1 MHFPIIE
8 INSEKYKDEHFS
20 IYDDST
26 LQYYT
31 DYYGEEYN
39 SEERM
44 RLLESEWF
52 NEMFN
57 GIGKVI
63 PEKGIIQ
70 IFDEDTVRKTLNDY
84 FSDVLEEL
92 EHHKEDDRIWE
103 KFFAIRNAGTEYKH
117 CSALFFYNGCG
128 FTSMQFMEDVIYN
141 AGKELYIGDI
151 FDAHY

>member
-8 INSEKYKDEHFS
+8 INSENYKDEHFS
-20 IYDDST
+20 IYDDPT
-26 LQYYT
+26 LEYYT

-52 NEMFN
+52 NEMFD

-70 IFDEDTVRKTLNDY
+70 LFDEDTIRRTLDSY
-84 FSDVLEEL
+84 FLDVVEEIAR
-92 EHHKEDDRIWE
+92 HVDDDRIWR
-103 KFFAIRNAGTEYKH
+103 KFYAIRNAGSEYKH
-117 CSALFFYNGCG
+117 CSALFFYNGSG
-128 FTSMQFMEDVIYN
+128 HTSMQFMEDVIYS
-141 AGKELYIGDI
+141 AGEQMYIGQI
-151 FDAHY
+151 YDAHY